1 MERLSIIARIKLY
14 IGGIAW
20 KLFLWGN
27 EFTEEEYWERI
38 YEQEKR
44 FREKYN
50 DYED

>member
-1 MERLSIIARIKLY
+1 MRRLSIIERIKLC

-27 EFTEEEYWERI
+27 EFTEEEYWGRI

-44 FREKYN
+44 VREKYN